1 MSTTGPTT
9 PPTTVPDQTVPATVD
24 DLLDGDATPEQV
36 VDAIEN
42 LTADDLEGLTDDEI
56 VTLVDVIAST
66 DLTDEQAEQIAQA
79 LSDAPDDVKH
89 ELEAAVNVYSGQF
102 DSYVPA
108 GSTVTVA
115 ERRTVVAV
123 TAVSFALPPPPPPP
137 SRRRLS

>member
-9 PPTTVPDQTVPATVD
+9 PPTTAPEQTAPVTVD
-24 DLLDGDATPEQV
+24 DLLDGDVTPDQV

-42 LTADDLEGLTDDEI
+42 LTTDDLADLTDDEI
-56 VTLVDVIAST
+56 TTLVDVIAST

-79 LSDAPDDVKH
+79 LSDAPDDVKS
-89 ELEAAVNVYSGQF
+89 ELESTINVYSGQF
-102 DSYVPA
+102 DSYVPL

-123 TAVSFALPPPPPPP
+123 TAVSFALPPPPP
-137 SRRRLS
+137 SRRRP